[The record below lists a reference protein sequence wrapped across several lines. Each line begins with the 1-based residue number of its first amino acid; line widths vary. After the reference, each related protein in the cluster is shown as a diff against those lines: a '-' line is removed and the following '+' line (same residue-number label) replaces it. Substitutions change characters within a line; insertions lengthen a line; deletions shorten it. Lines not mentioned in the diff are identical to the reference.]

1 MSEWLPYLPQGLIVA
16 GIMALIVEVM
26 VLGLATFFLLFFGVA
41 LILTGLVM
49 QFDVISTNATLALW
63 SVTLMTGILAL
74 VFWRPLKRIQTS
86 SRQQHVSTEFTD
98 HSFLLEKDVDRQ
110 GLSQH
115 TYSGIRWKLKS
126 THPIPAGT
134 WVKVDKIE
142 VGVMWISPLTDPH

>member
-1 MSEWLPYLPQGLIVA
+1 MNEWLAYLPQGLIVA
-16 GIMALIVEVM
+16 GLIALIVEIM
-26 VLGLATFFLLFFGVA
+26 VLGLATFFLLFLGAA

-49 QFDVISTNATLALW
+49 QLGIISTNATLALW
-63 SVTLMTGILAL
+63 SVTLMTAILAL
-74 VFWRPLKRIQTS
+74 VFWRPLKRIQNRS
-86 SRQQHVSTEFTD
+86 HQHHVSTEFTD
-98 HSFLLEKDVDRQ
+98 HSFLLEHDVDRQ
-110 GLSQH
+110 GHSQH